1 MRRHHERT
9 RVRTARLAMAAVLV
23 IILAAVYPATAS
35 GSPPAPSKRQQRI
48 DEFRREVAA
57 ARGKLDD
64 LNNRADIA
72 DEAYLQAQAKLAQTT
87 KRLAGARAAAKG
99 AETAASTAS
108 DDLSARVKAAYEGT
122 GSTLGLLLGAQ
133 TYGEFSD
140 RLEFMDQIAAD
151 DATALD
157 NAKVA
162 AQRSKWASDELSSA
176 LKDNT
181 AAVESARRDKA
192 SLQSAVGAQ
201 QQLLGGLQ
209 EKLRIALIPPPPP
222 TPPPAP
228 VIATPSPTTT
238 TPAPSSPPPP
248 STSPPTGGG
257 STPAPDPTTSSPPP
271 PPPPPPPAPAP
282 GAQTALNAAYS
293 VIGVPYVYAGAS
305 PETGFDC
312 SGLTM
317 WAWAHAGVSLP
328 HSSAM
333 QYAVLPHVDRSQLL
347 PGDLLFFYSPIHHV
361 AMYVGG
367 GRMIHAPHTGGHVEV
382 IPVYWQYYVGAAR
395 PG

>member
-1 MRRHHERT
+1 
-9 RVRTARLAMAAVLV
+9 MAAVLV

-35 GSPPAPSKRQQRI
+35 GSPPHTSRRQQRI
-48 DEFRREVAA
+48 DEFRHEVDA
-57 ARGKLDD
+57 ARAKLDD
-64 LNNRADIA
+64 LNSRADIA
-72 DEAYLQAQAKLAQTT
+72 DESYLQAQAKLDQTT
-87 KRLAGARAAAKG
+87 RRLAAARAAAKS
-99 AETAASTAS
+99 AESAAGTAS
-108 DDLSARVKAAYEGT
+108 DDLSARVRAAYEGT

-133 TYGEFSD
+133 TYDEFSD
-140 RLEFMDQIAAD
+140 RLEFMGQVAAD
-151 DATALD
+151 DAAAVD
-157 NAKVA
+157 RAKVA
-162 AQRSKWASDELSSA
+162 AQRSTWASDELSSA

-181 AAVESARRDKA
+181 AAVEAARHDKA
-192 SLQSAVGAQ
+192 ELQNAVAAQ
-201 QQLLGGLQ
+201 QQLLGSLQ

-228 VIATPSPTTT
+228 VIPTPSPSPTTQ
-238 TPAPSSPPPP
+238 APSPTP
-248 STSPPTGGG
+248 TTGGG
-257 STPAPDPTTSSPPP
+257 TPTPDPTTSAP

-282 GAQTALNAAYS
+282 GAQLALNAAYS
-293 VIGVPYVYAGAS
+293 VIGVPYVYAGSS

-333 QYAVLPHVDRSQLL
+333 QYAVLPHVDRSQLE

-382 IPVYWQYYVGAAR
+382 IPVYWEYYVGAAR

>member
-1 MRRHHERT
+1 MSRHHERT
-9 RVRTARLAMAAVLV
+9 RVRTARLAMAAGLV

-35 GSPPAPSKRQQRI
+35 GSPPHPSSRQQRI
-48 DEFRREVAA
+48 DEFRREVAD
-57 ARGKLDD
+57 ARAKLDD

-72 DEAYLQAQAKLAQTT
+72 DEAYLQAQAKLASTT

-99 AETAASTAS
+99 AEADASRAS

-151 DATALD
+151 DAAAVD
-157 NAKVA
+157 RAKVA

-192 SLQSAVGAQ
+192 TLTSAVAAQ
-201 QQLLGGLQ
+201 QQLLGSLQ

-228 VIATPSPTTT
+228 VIATPSPTST
-238 TPAPSSPPPP
+238 TPAPSSPPPT
-248 STSPPTGGG
+248 TSPTGGG
-257 STPAPDPTTSSPPP
+257 STPTPDPTTSSPPP
-271 PPPPPPPAPAP
+271 PPPPPPPPAPAP
-282 GAQTALNAAYS
+282 GAQLALNAAYS

-333 QYAVLPHVDRSQLL
+333 QYAVLPHVDKSQLQ

>member
-1 MRRHHERT
+1 
-9 RVRTARLAMAAVLV
+9 MAAGLV
-23 IILAAVYPATAS
+23 IILAAVLPATAS
-35 GSPPAPSKRQQRI
+35 GSPAGTSKRQQRI
-48 DEFRREVAA
+48 DHFRQEVAD
-57 ARGKLDD
+57 ARAKLDT
-64 LNNRADIA
+64 LNQAADIA
-72 DEAYLQAQAKLAQTT
+72 DEAYLQAQAKLDSTT
-87 KRLAGARAAAKG
+87 KRLAAARDAAHRAGAAASR
-99 AETAASTAS
+99 AST
-108 DDLSARVKAAYEGT
+108 DLSARVRAAYEGT
-122 GSTLGLLLGAQ
+122 GSTLGLLLGA
-133 TYGEFSD
+133 TSYGEFSD
-140 RLEFMDQIAAD
+140 RLEFMDQVAAD
-151 DATALD
+151 DTAAVD
-157 NAKVA
+157 AAKVA
-162 AQRSKWASDELSSA
+162 SQRSQWASDELATA

-181 AAVESARRDKA
+181 SALADAKQKKADLQNAVAAQEN
-192 SLQSAVGAQ
+192 
-201 QQLLGGLQ
+201 LLGGLQ

-222 TPPPAP
+222 PPPPP
-228 VIATPSPTTT
+228 VIPTPSPT
-238 TPAPSSPPPP
+238 PSST
-248 STSPPTGGG
+248 TSPPTTDPSPSSAPSPTTDGGG
-257 STPAPDPTTSSPPP
+257 STPSPDPTTAP

-282 GAQTALNAAYS
+282 GAQLALNAAYS

-333 QYAVLPHVDRSQLL
+333 QYAVLPHVDRSQLE

-367 GRMIHAPHTGGHVEV
+367 GNMIHAPHTGGHVEV

>member
-1 MRRHHERT
+1 
-9 RVRTARLAMAAVLV
+9 MAAGLV

-35 GSPPAPSKRQQRI
+35 GSPPSHSKRQQRI
-48 DEFRREVAA
+48 DQFRSEVAS
-57 ARGKLDD
+57 ARAKLDA

-72 DEAYLQAQAKLAQTT
+72 DENYLQAQAKLDQTT
-87 KRLAGARAAAKG
+87 RRLAGARAAAKS
-99 AETAASTAS
+99 AES
-108 DDLSARVKAAYEGT
+108 DAGKARTDLSARVRAAYEGT

-133 TYGEFSD
+133 TYGQFSD
-140 RLEFMDQIAAD
+140 RLEFMGQIAAD
-151 DATALD
+151 DAAAVD
-157 NAKVA
+157 RAKVA
-162 AQRSKWASDELSSA
+162 AQRAKWASDELASA
-176 LKDNT
+176 LKDNS
-181 AAVESARRDKA
+181 AALESARREKA
-192 SLQSAVGAQ
+192 SLQSAVDAQ
-201 QQLLGGLQ
+201 EQLLGSLQ

-228 VIATPSPTTT
+228 VIPTPSPTTQTPTPT
-238 TPAPSSPPPP
+238 TP
-248 STSPPTGGG
+248 PPTGEP
-257 STPAPDPTTSSPPP
+257 TPDPTTAP

-282 GAQTALNAAYS
+282 GAQLALDAAYS

-333 QYAVLPHVDRSQLL
+333 QYAVLPHVDRSQLE

-382 IPVYWQYYVGAAR
+382 IPVYWEYYVGAAR